1 VTCTGHA
8 RLAGYNVPWSGMRLR
23 HLIEHV
29 RAQNWTAVVLD
40 FLIVVAGI
48 VVGVQVNDWWASR
61 VDARR
66 ETAYLVELQEDLRQS
81 IDEIESDSAAYR
93 TIAQSMIALL
103 EASRRHDESLTVEQ
117 LNRHCSRLLYMIGT
131 PIVADTYSNLT
142 GSGDLSLIRSQELR
156 NALAAFYARTEIIRL
171 VSQTHELQLVNTFQ
185 PYIVNELDYL
195 AIYEQDRKRSLPAE
209 IKAALPRPFDERRIR
224 EVLATPRFR
233 NVVAIKYDIAT
244 DMLDVLATTLERAR
258 DLERLLARELS
269 AQEAGKS

>member
-1 VTCTGHA
+1 
-8 RLAGYNVPWSGMRLR
+8 
-23 HLIEHV
+23 
-29 RAQNWTAVVLD
+29 
-40 FLIVVAGI
+40 
-48 VVGVQVNDWWASR
+48 
-61 VDARR
+61 
-66 ETAYLVELQEDLRQS
+66 
-81 IDEIESDSAAYR
+81 
-93 TIAQSMIALL
+93 
-103 EASRRHDESLTVEQ
+103 VEQ
-117 LNRHCSRLLYMIGT
+117 LNRHCSRLLYMIST

-156 NALAAFYARTEIIRL
+156 NALASFYARTEIIRL

-258 DLERLLARELS
+258 DLEKLLARELAS
-269 AQEAGKS
+269 QAAGKS